1 MSHSVKE
8 VRSQLLDDSYYE
20 IRHPSGLTIL
30 VMPKAGYSSA
40 YAMFGTKY
48 GSIDTRFRRSDEA
61 GFTEVPEGIAHFLE
75 HKLFESEDL
84 DAFARYA
91 QTGASANAYTSF
103 ERTCY
108 LFSCAGNFKAS
119 LEILLDFVQSPYFT
133 EQTVQKEQ
141 GIIGQE
147 IRMYQDEPNWQVMF
161 NCLRALYQVHPVR
174 IDIAGT
180 VDSISQIT
188 AELLYRCHH
197 TFYNLN
203 NMALAVAG
211 NVTADEVLEAA
222 DRLLK
227 KAEDL
232 SIERNFP
239 DEPEAV
245 VQPYIEQA
253 LDVGAPL
260 FMLGFKETYDTPE
273 RPLREQLQT
282 SILLEMLAG
291 NTSPL
296 YRRLFD
302 EGLINTQF
310 GAEYFQGYGY
320 ASVLF
325 SGESKA
331 PQRVADAIQA
341 EIERARREGLDKA
354 AFERARRKFYGRV
367 VMAFNDIE
375 ELANEMISAEFRG
388 GGLFDEAGLLREIT
402 LEEITARLGATLQRQ
417 FSALSVVRAQA

>member
-1 MSHSVKE
+1 MSLPVKE
-8 VRSQLLDDSYYE
+8 IHSELLRDSYYE
-20 IRHPSGLTIL
+20 IEHPSGLTIL
-30 VMPKAGYSSA
+30 VMPKEEYSSA
-40 YAMFGTKY
+40 YALFGTKY
-48 GSIDTRFRRSDEA
+48 GSIDTRFKRSDEA

-91 QTGASANAYTSF
+91 KTGASANAYTSF

-180 VDSISQIT
+180 IDSISQIT
-188 AELLYRCHH
+188 ADLLYRCYH

-203 NMALAVAG
+203 NMVLAVAG
-211 NVTADEVLEAA
+211 NVTVDEVLEVA
-222 DRLLK
+222 DRILK
-227 KAEDL
+227 KAPEL
-232 SIERNFP
+232 AIERNFP
-239 DEPEAV
+239 DEPAEV
-245 VQPYIEQA
+245 VQPYIEEK
-253 LDVGAPL
+253 LDVAAPL

-282 SILLEMLAG
+282 NILLEMLAG

-310 GAEYFQGYGY
+310 GAEYFQGYGF
-320 ASVLF
+320 AGVLF
-325 SGESKA
+325 SGESKD
-331 PQRVADAIQA
+331 PQKVADAIQA
-341 EIERARREGLDKA
+341 EIERVRREGLDPA
-354 AFERARRKFYGRV
+354 AFERARRKLYGRF

-375 ELANEMISAEFRG
+375 ELANEMIAAEFRG
-388 GGLFDEAGLLREIT
+388 GGLFDEAQLLREIA
-402 LEEITARLGATLQRQ
+402 LDEITQRLQTTLQKQ
-417 FSALSVVRAQA
+417 YSALSVVKA

>member
-1 MSHSVKE
+1 MSLPVKE
-8 VRSQLLDDSYYE
+8 IHSELLRDSYYE
-20 IRHPSGLTIL
+20 IEHPSGLTIL
-30 VMPKAGYSSA
+30 VMPKEGYSSA
-40 YAMFGTKY
+40 YALFGTKY
-48 GSIDTRFRRSDEA
+48 GSIDTRFKRSDEA

-91 QTGASANAYTSF
+91 KTGASANAYTSF

-180 VDSISQIT
+180 IDSISQIT
-188 AELLYRCHH
+188 ADLLYRCYH

-203 NMALAVAG
+203 NMVLAVAG
-211 NVTADEVLEAA
+211 NVTVDEVLEVA
-222 DRLLK
+222 DRVLK
-227 KAEDL
+227 KAPEL
-232 SIERNFP
+232 AIERNFP
-239 DEPEAV
+239 DEPAEV
-245 VQPYIEQA
+245 VQPYIEEK
-253 LDVGAPL
+253 LDVAAPL

-282 SILLEMLAG
+282 NILLEMLAG

-310 GAEYFQGYGY
+310 GAEYFQGYGF

-325 SGESKA
+325 SGESKD
-331 PQRVADAIQA
+331 PQKVADAIQA
-341 EIERARREGLDKA
+341 EIERVRREGLDPA
-354 AFERARRKFYGRV
+354 AFERARRKLYGRF

-375 ELANEMISAEFRG
+375 ELANEMIAAEFRG
-388 GGLFDEAGLLREIT
+388 GGLFDEAQLLREIT
-402 LEEITARLGATLQRQ
+402 LDEITQRLQTTLQKQ
-417 FSALSVVRAQA
+417 YSALSVVKA

>member
-1 MSHSVKE
+1 MSLPVKE
-8 VRSQLLDDSYYE
+8 IHSELLRDSYYE
-20 IRHPSGLTIL
+20 IEHPSGLTIL
-30 VMPKAGYSSA
+30 VMPKEGYSSA
-40 YAMFGTKY
+40 YALFGTKY
-48 GSIDTRFRRSDEA
+48 GSIDTRFKRSDEA

-91 QTGASANAYTSF
+91 KTGASANAYTSF

-180 VDSISQIT
+180 IDSISQIT
-188 AELLYRCHH
+188 ADLLYRCYH

-203 NMALAVAG
+203 NMVLAVAG
-211 NVTADEVLEAA
+211 NVTVDEVLEVA
-222 DRLLK
+222 DRVLK
-227 KAEDL
+227 KAPEL
-232 SIERNFP
+232 AIERNFP
-239 DEPEAV
+239 DEPAEV
-245 VQPYIEQA
+245 VQPYIEEK
-253 LDVGAPL
+253 LDVAAPL

-282 SILLEMLAG
+282 NILLEMLAG

-310 GAEYFQGYGY
+310 GAEYFQGYGF
-320 ASVLF
+320 ASALF
-325 SGESKA
+325 SGESKD
-331 PQRVADAIQA
+331 PQKVADAIQA
-341 EIERARREGLDKA
+341 EIERVRREGLDPA
-354 AFERARRKFYGRV
+354 AFECARRKLYGRF

-375 ELANEMISAEFRG
+375 ELANEMIAAEFRG
-388 GGLFDEAGLLREIT
+388 GGLFDEAQLLREIA
-402 LEEITARLGATLQRQ
+402 LDEITQRLQTTLQKQ
-417 FSALSVVRAQA
+417 YSALSVVKA

>member
-1 MSHSVKE
+1 MSLPVKE
-8 VRSQLLDDSYYE
+8 IHSELLRDSYYE
-20 IRHPSGLTIL
+20 IEHPSGLTIL
-30 VMPKAGYSSA
+30 VMPKEGYSSA
-40 YAMFGTKY
+40 YALFGTKY
-48 GSIDTRFRRSDEA
+48 GSIDTRFKRSDEA
-61 GFTEVPEGIAHFLE
+61 DFIEVPEGIAHFLE

-91 QTGASANAYTSF
+91 KTGASANAYTSF

-180 VDSISQIT
+180 IDSISQIT
-188 AELLYRCHH
+188 ADLLYRCYH

-211 NVTADEVLEAA
+211 NVTVDEVLEVA
-222 DRLLK
+222 DRILK
-227 KAEDL
+227 KAPEL
-232 SIERNFP
+232 AIERNFP
-239 DEPEAV
+239 DEPAEV
-245 VQPYIEQA
+245 VQPYIEEK
-253 LDVGAPL
+253 LDVAAPL

-282 SILLEMLAG
+282 NILLEMLAG

-310 GAEYFQGYGY
+310 GAEYFQGYGF

-325 SGESKA
+325 SGESKD
-331 PQRVADAIQA
+331 PQKVADAIQA
-341 EIERARREGLDKA
+341 EIERVRREGLDPA
-354 AFERARRKFYGRV
+354 AFERARRKLYGRF

-375 ELANEMISAEFRG
+375 ELANEMIAAEFRG
-388 GGLFDEAGLLREIT
+388 GSLFDEAQLLREIA
-402 LEEITARLGATLQRQ
+402 LDEITARLETTLRREY
-417 FSALSVVRAQA
+417 SALSVVKA

>member
-1 MSHSVKE
+1 MSLPVKE
-8 VRSQLLDDSYYE
+8 IHSELLRDSYYE
-20 IRHPSGLTIL
+20 IEHSSGLTIL
-30 VMPKAGYSSA
+30 VMPKEGYSSA
-40 YAMFGTKY
+40 YALFGTKY
-48 GSIDTRFRRSDEA
+48 GSIDTRFKRSDEA

-91 QTGASANAYTSF
+91 KTGASANAYTSF

-180 VDSISQIT
+180 IDSISQIT
-188 AELLYRCHH
+188 ADLLYRCYH

-211 NVTADEVLEAA
+211 NVTVDEVLEVA
-222 DRLLK
+222 DRILK
-227 KAEDL
+227 KAPEL
-232 SIERNFP
+232 AIERNFP
-239 DEPEAV
+239 DEPAEV
-245 VQPYIEQA
+245 VQPYIEEK
-253 LDVGAPL
+253 LDVAAPL

-282 SILLEMLAG
+282 NILLEMLAG

-310 GAEYFQGYGY
+310 GAEYFQGYGF

-325 SGESKA
+325 SGESKD
-331 PQRVADAIQA
+331 PQKVADAIQA
-341 EIERARREGLDKA
+341 EIERVRREGLDLA
-354 AFERARRKFYGRV
+354 AFERARRKLYGRF

-375 ELANEMISAEFRG
+375 ELANEMIAAEFRG
-388 GGLFDEAGLLREIT
+388 GGLFDEAVLLREIT
-402 LEEITARLGATLQRQ
+402 LDEITQRLQTTLQKQ
-417 FSALSVVRAQA
+417 YSALSVVKA

>member
-1 MSHSVKE
+1 MSHPVKE
-8 VRSQLLDDSYYE
+8 IHSELLDERYYR
-20 IRHPSGLTIL
+20 IDHPSGLTIL

-91 QTGASANAYTSF
+91 KTGASANAYTSF

-108 LFSCAGNFKAS
+108 LFSCAGDFKVS

-180 VDSISQIT
+180 VDSISEIT
-188 AELLYRCHH
+188 AELLYRCYH

-227 KAEDL
+227 KADEL

-239 DEPEAV
+239 DEPESV
-245 VQPYIEQA
+245 VQPYIEQT
-253 LDVGAPL
+253 LDVGTPL

-282 SILLEMLAG
+282 NILLEMLAG

-296 YRRLFD
+296 YRGLFD

-310 GAEYFQGYGY
+310 GAEYFQGYGF

-325 SGESKA
+325 SGESKD
-331 PQRVADAIQA
+331 PQKVAGAIQE
-341 EIERARREGLDKA
+341 EIERARREGLDAA
-354 AFERARRKFYGRV
+354 AFERARRKLYGRV
-367 VMAFNDIE
+367 IMGFNDIE
-375 ELANEMISAEFRG
+375 ELANEMISAQFRG
-388 GGLFDEAGLLREIT
+388 GGLFDEAELLREIT
-402 LEEITARLGATLQRQ
+402 LDEVAARLETTLKREY
-417 FSALSVVRAQA
+417 SALSVIRAKE

>member
-1 MSHSVKE
+1 MSLPVKE
-8 VRSQLLDDSYYE
+8 IHSELLRDSYYE
-20 IRHPSGLTIL
+20 IEHPSGLTIL
-30 VMPKAGYSSA
+30 VMPKEEYSSA
-40 YAMFGTKY
+40 YALFGTKY
-48 GSIDTRFRRSDEA
+48 GSIDTRFKRSDEA

-91 QTGASANAYTSF
+91 KTGASANAYTSF

-180 VDSISQIT
+180 IDSISQIT
-188 AELLYRCHH
+188 ADLLYRCYH

-211 NVTADEVLEAA
+211 NVTVDEVLEVA
-222 DRLLK
+222 DRILK
-227 KAEDL
+227 KAPEL
-232 SIERNFP
+232 AIERNFP
-239 DEPEAV
+239 DEPAEV
-245 VQPYIEQA
+245 VQPYIEEK
-253 LDVGAPL
+253 LDVAAPL

-282 SILLEMLAG
+282 NILLEMLAG

-310 GAEYFQGYGY
+310 GAEYFQGYGF

-325 SGESKA
+325 SGESKD
-331 PQRVADAIQA
+331 PQKVADAIQA
-341 EIERARREGLDKA
+341 EIERVRREGLDPA
-354 AFERARRKFYGRV
+354 AFERARRKLYGRF

-375 ELANEMISAEFRG
+375 ELANEMIAAEFRG
-388 GGLFDEAGLLREIT
+388 GGLFDEAVLLREIA
-402 LEEITARLGATLQRQ
+402 LDEITQRLQTTLQKQ
-417 FSALSVVRAQA
+417 YSALSVVKA

>member
-1 MSHSVKE
+1 MNALVKE
-8 VRSQLLDDSYYE
+8 IHSDLLMDSYYRIE
-20 IRHPSGLTIL
+20 HPSGLNIL
-30 VMPKAGYSSA
+30 VMPKTGYSSA
-40 YAMFGTKY
+40 YALFGTKY
-48 GSIDTRFRRSDEA
+48 GSIDTRFKRSDEA
-61 GFTEVPEGIAHFLE
+61 EFTEVPEGIAHFLE

-91 QTGASANAYTSF
+91 KTGASANAYTSF

-161 NCLRALYQVHPVR
+161 NCLRALYHVHPVR

-180 VDSISQIT
+180 IDSISHIT
-188 AELLYRCHH
+188 VELLYRCYH
-197 TFYNLN
+197 TFYNLH

-211 NVTADEVLEAA
+211 NVTVDEVLELA

-227 KAEDL
+227 PAPEL

-239 DEPEAV
+239 EEPAAV
-245 VQPYIEQA
+245 VQPYIEER

-273 RPLREQLQT
+273 RPLRERLQT
-282 SILLEMLAG
+282 DILLEMIAG

-310 GAEYFQGYGY
+310 GAEYFQGYGF

-325 SGESKA
+325 SGESKD
-331 PQRVADAIQA
+331 PQRVAQAIRE
-341 EIERARREGLDKA
+341 EIARLRRDGLDRT
-354 AFERARRKFYGRV
+354 AFERARRKLYGRV
-367 VMAFNDIE
+367 IMAFNDIE
-375 ELANEMISAEFRG
+375 ELANEMISAEFRN
-388 GGLFDEAGLLREIT
+388 GGLFDEATLLREMT
-402 LEEITARLGATLQRQ
+402 LEEISGRLETTLLEEY
-417 FSALSVVRAQA
+417 SALSVVKQ

>member
-1 MSHSVKE
+1 MSLPVKE
-8 VRSQLLDDSYYE
+8 IHSELLRDSYYE
-20 IRHPSGLTIL
+20 IEHSSGLTIL
-30 VMPKAGYSSA
+30 VMPKEGYSSA
-40 YAMFGTKY
+40 YALFGTKY
-48 GSIDTRFRRSDEA
+48 GSIDTRFKRSDEA

-91 QTGASANAYTSF
+91 KTGASANAYTSF

-180 VDSISQIT
+180 IDSISQIT
-188 AELLYRCHH
+188 ADLLYRCYH

-211 NVTADEVLEAA
+211 NVTVDEVLEVA
-222 DRLLK
+222 DRILK
-227 KAEDL
+227 KAPEL
-232 SIERNFP
+232 AIERNFP
-239 DEPEAV
+239 DEPAEV
-245 VQPYIEQA
+245 VQPYIEEK
-253 LDVGAPL
+253 LDVAAPL

-282 SILLEMLAG
+282 NILLEMLAG

-310 GAEYFQGYGY
+310 GAEYFQGYGF

-325 SGESKA
+325 SGESKD
-331 PQRVADAIQA
+331 PQKVADAIQA
-341 EIERARREGLDKA
+341 EIERVRREGLDPA
-354 AFERARRKFYGRV
+354 AFERARRKLYGRF

-375 ELANEMISAEFRG
+375 ELANEMIAAEFRG
-388 GGLFDEAGLLREIT
+388 GGLFDEAVLLREIT
-402 LEEITARLGATLQRQ
+402 LDEITQRLQTTLQKQ
-417 FSALSVVRAQA
+417 YSALSVVKA

>member
-1 MSHSVKE
+1 MSLPVKE
-8 VRSQLLDDSYYE
+8 IHSELLRDSYYE
-20 IRHPSGLTIL
+20 IEHPSGLTIL
-30 VMPKAGYSSA
+30 VMPKEEYSSA
-40 YAMFGTKY
+40 YALFGTKY
-48 GSIDTRFRRSDEA
+48 GSIDTRFKRSDEA
-61 GFTEVPEGIAHFLE
+61 GFTEGPEGIAHFLE

-91 QTGASANAYTSF
+91 KTGASANAYTSF

-180 VDSISQIT
+180 IDSISQIT
-188 AELLYRCHH
+188 ADLLYRCYH

-211 NVTADEVLEAA
+211 NVTVDEVLEVA
-222 DRLLK
+222 DRILK
-227 KAEDL
+227 KAPEL
-232 SIERNFP
+232 AIERNFP
-239 DEPEAV
+239 DEPAEV
-245 VQPYIEQA
+245 VQPYIEEK
-253 LDVGAPL
+253 LDVAAPL

-282 SILLEMLAG
+282 NILLEMLAG

-310 GAEYFQGYGY
+310 GAEYFQGYGF

-325 SGESKA
+325 SGESKD
-331 PQRVADAIQA
+331 PQKVADAIQA
-341 EIERARREGLDKA
+341 EIERVRREGLDPA
-354 AFERARRKFYGRV
+354 AFERARRKLYGRF

-375 ELANEMISAEFRG
+375 ELANEMIAAEFRG
-388 GGLFDEAGLLREIT
+388 GGLFDEAVLLREIT
-402 LEEITARLGATLQRQ
+402 LDEITQRLQTTLQKQ
-417 FSALSVVRAQA
+417 YSALSVVKA

>member
-1 MSHSVKE
+1 MSLPVKE
-8 VRSQLLDDSYYE
+8 IHSELLRDSYYE
-20 IRHPSGLTIL
+20 IEHPSGLTIL
-30 VMPKAGYSSA
+30 VMPKEGYSSA
-40 YAMFGTKY
+40 YALFGTKY
-48 GSIDTRFRRSDEA
+48 GSIDTRFKRSDEA

-91 QTGASANAYTSF
+91 KTGASANAYTSF

-119 LEILLDFVQSPYFT
+119 LEILLDFVQFPYFT

-180 VDSISQIT
+180 IDSISQIT
-188 AELLYRCHH
+188 ADLLYRCYH

-211 NVTADEVLEAA
+211 NVTVDEVLEVA
-222 DRLLK
+222 DRILK
-227 KAEDL
+227 KAPEL
-232 SIERNFP
+232 AIERNFP
-239 DEPEAV
+239 DEPAEV
-245 VQPYIEQA
+245 VQPYIEEK
-253 LDVGAPL
+253 LDVAAPL

-282 SILLEMLAG
+282 NILLEMLAG

-310 GAEYFQGYGY
+310 GAEYFQGYGF

-325 SGESKA
+325 SGESKD
-331 PQRVADAIQA
+331 PQKVADAIQA
-341 EIERARREGLDKA
+341 EIERVRREGLDPA
-354 AFERARRKFYGRV
+354 AFERARRKLYGRF

-375 ELANEMISAEFRG
+375 ELANEMIAAEFRG
-388 GGLFDEAGLLREIT
+388 GGLFDEAQLLREIA
-402 LEEITARLGATLQRQ
+402 LDEITARLETTLRREY
-417 FSALSVVRAQA
+417 SALSVVKA

>member
-1 MSHSVKE
+1 MSLPVKE
-8 VRSQLLDDSYYE
+8 IHSELLRDSYYE
-20 IRHPSGLTIL
+20 IEHPSGLTIL
-30 VMPKAGYSSA
+30 VMPKEGYSSA
-40 YAMFGTKY
+40 YALFGTKY
-48 GSIDTRFRRSDEA
+48 GSIDTRFKRSDEA

-91 QTGASANAYTSF
+91 KTGASANAYTSF

-180 VDSISQIT
+180 IDSISQIT
-188 AELLYRCHH
+188 ADLLYRCYH

-211 NVTADEVLEAA
+211 NVTVDEVLEVA
-222 DRLLK
+222 DRILK
-227 KAEDL
+227 KAPEL
-232 SIERNFP
+232 AIERNFP
-239 DEPEAV
+239 DEPAEV
-245 VQPYIEQA
+245 VQPYIEEK
-253 LDVGAPL
+253 LDVAAPL

-282 SILLEMLAG
+282 NILLEMLAG

-310 GAEYFQGYGY
+310 GAEYFQGYGF

-325 SGESKA
+325 SGESKD
-331 PQRVADAIQA
+331 PQKVADAIQA
-341 EIERARREGLDKA
+341 EIERARREGLDPA
-354 AFERARRKFYGRV
+354 AFERARRKLYGHF

-375 ELANEMISAEFRG
+375 ELANEMIAAEFRG
-388 GGLFDEAGLLREIT
+388 GGLFDEAQLLREIA
-402 LEEITARLGATLQRQ
+402 LDEITARLETTLRREY
-417 FSALSVVRAQA
+417 SALSIVKA